1 MFENTKLFY
10 LFLLLPF
17 LIGLFVFFNLHFKK
31 SAKKLPGKILMQFC
45 PITLKVKNGYPC
57 YFI

>member
-17 LIGLFVFFNLHFKK
+17 LIGFFVFFNLHFKK
-31 SAKKLPGKILMQFC
+31 SAKKIAGKNIDTILPYYTHVF
-45 PITLKVKNGYPC
+45 N
-57 YFI
+57 FISFLF